1 MVFTDPPPFSIPTQL
16 CHPVRRPKPGFR
28 DHKTQIWGSCLQR
41 DIPYCMVLSC
51 FLDHRNYFPIDFQP
65 FPALCDGQV
74 VPSQKPGYRMG
85 SRVLRHFG
93 DGFGSNLN
101 IADVDF
107 QKSSSD
113 FPKYQQPTKICPLN
127 SH

>member
-1 MVFTDPPPFSIPTQL
+1 
-16 CHPVRRPKPGFR
+16 
-28 DHKTQIWGSCLQR
+28 
-41 DIPYCMVLSC
+41 MVLSC
-51 FLDHRNYFPIDFQP
+51 FLNHRNYFPIDFQP

-93 DGFGSNLN
+93 DGFWSNFN

-107 QKSSSD
+107 SKIQLR
-113 FPKYQQPTKICPLN
+113 FPKILATAAEEEVIEETDDDADSEAVLDDEEVFGG
-127 SH
+127 SAIG